1 MQNFRLT
8 QMDESNAEVSRV
20 YQVLKCPKS
29 GAFGV
34 LAIRTLMSTS
44 LALEYELVLILIY
57 WKKFWLI
64 DWNLIKWLLIQAL
77 WVVIGSQAKSI
88 NFFYFSKVLSPAVKL
103 VYDEFPVKLFIVLCV
118 KVYSL

>member
-8 QMDESNAEVSRV
+8 QIDESNAGVSRV

-29 GAFGV
+29 EASGV
-34 LAIRTLMSTS
+34 LTIWTLISTC

-77 WVVIGSQAKSI
+77 WVVIERQAK
-88 NFFYFSKVLSPAVKL
+88 
-103 VYDEFPVKLFIVLCV
+103 
-118 KVYSL
+118 